1 MILRSACCIAV
12 AGVCLL
18 GPAQAGISTEN
29 VGTGV
34 AIAIPLAAGALTLY
48 KRDWTGAA
56 QLTVSTVLTVG
67 TVYGLKHLIREC
79 RPFATPCAHGGSNW
93 DSMPSDTTALAVA
106 PAEFLRERYGWQYGL
121 PAYAA
126 AGFVAWSRVDAKKH
140 HWYDTLASAGI
151 SLIYNEIITTRYR
164 PVRGFYSDLQADPNA
179 VYASVNYKF

>member
-1 MILRSACCIAV
+1 M
-12 AGVCLL
+12 
-18 GPAQAGISTEN
+18 
-29 VGTGV
+29 
-34 AIAIPLAAGALTLY
+34 PLAAGALTLY

-67 TVYGLKHLIREC
+67 TVYGLKHLIKEC
-79 RPFATPCAHGGSNW
+79 RPFAEAAPGGCQKGGPNW

-151 SLIYNEIITTRYR
+151 SLLYNEIITTRYR
-164 PVRGFYSDLQADPNA
+164 PVRGFYSDLQAEPNA
-179 VYASVNYKF
+179 VYASMNYRF